1 MLRILCT
8 GKSDSFQFTV
18 FSSQLS
24 VYVAVRIFPV
34 MPSLLHF
41 TNGDSA
47 ANGMSAGG
55 IAGEIVPWRD
65 VIHEGPVPAE
75 LTLAELSRV
84 RAKFLAA
91 EDLGDLESLEKDFEQ
106 RDNMLRRYS
115 DFDEIVLWF
124 EWDLYDQLQLI
135 QILDFFADTSA
146 DERSETATQLSIVSY
161 EGYLGSLAPEQF
173 AGLFDSRKPVT
184 QEMIETAHNAWTAFR
199 SADPRDLERVAESD
213 TSILEFLGPTLWRHL
228 EELPSATNGLSR
240 SEQQV
245 LESVAQGPISF
256 HDIFRNVANRE
267 ERIFC
272 GDAIMARYIERMS
285 LTEIPLITYSSGD
298 RVDAPRTEDD
308 SRAFRNA
315 EMALTEAG
323 RAVLSCERD
332 WIEMGGSDRWVG
344 GVHLDGANTRWRWNP
359 DTRHVVEANSGA
371 SV

>member
-1 MLRILCT
+1 
-8 GKSDSFQFTV
+8 
-18 FSSQLS
+18 
-24 VYVAVRIFPV
+24 
-34 MPSLLHF
+34 MPSILHF

-47 ANGMSAGG
+47 AQGMSAGG
-55 IAGEIVPWRD
+55 IAGEIIPWRD
-65 VIHEGPVPAE
+65 VIHEGPVPAG
-75 LTLAELSRV
+75 LSLSELSRV
-84 RAKFLAA
+84 RAKYLAG
-91 EDLGDLESLEKDFEQ
+91 EDLGDLQLLEKDFEE

-115 DFDEIVLWF
+115 DYDEVVLWF

-135 QILDFFADTSA
+135 QILDFFAATSA
-146 DERSETATQLSIVSY
+146 GERAETETQLSIVSY
-161 EGYLGSLAPEQF
+161 EGYLGSLDPAEF
-173 AGLFDSRKPVT
+173 AGLFDSRKRIT

-199 SADPRDLERVAESD
+199 SPDPRDLERVAADD
-213 TSILEFLGPTLWRHL
+213 TGVLEFLGPTLWRHL

-245 LESVAQGPISF
+245 LESVAQGPLSF

-285 LTEIPLITYSSGD
+285 LTELPLITYASGD
-298 RVDAPRTEDD
+298 QVDAPRTEED

-315 EMALTEAG
+315 EMALTNAG
-323 RAVLSCERD
+323 REVLSCERD

-344 GVHLDGANTRWRWNP
+344 GVHLEGANAQWRWDP
-359 DTRHVVEANSGA
+359 DKRHVIEANSGA